1 MQKLADWN
9 VDRRKLIFIVTII
22 LAAASV
28 YGMSRVNVNYDMSA
42 YLPDDS
48 SVRRGMKLME
58 EEFGE
63 MSAVTVM
70 FEGLDS
76 KEQLEYKTRLE
87 EMEHVRNVVYI
98 QDDEAYQKDGYSKY
112 MLNVTADTYSGEARS
127 VLAALRREFG
137 ETVAISGAVVDNDMM
152 VTTLTEEI
160 PVIALIA
167 VAVIFLILFLL
178 CESWIEPFLYMGC
191 IGVAVLFN
199 MGTNALLPSVSFM
212 TFAIGALLQMG
223 LSMDYSIMLMNRY
236 SQEREQDGDPAHAM
250 KKALAGSFAAISSSS
265 LTTIAGLLVL
275 LVMSFKIGQD
285 MGIVLAKGVF
295 ISLLCIFI
303 ILPGLVVQSARL
315 MEKSHKKS
323 LTLNMKPLMRAAGKV
338 RFITVPLLVVVTAGA
353 YLVKDD
359 LEITYIKT
367 LENEAQVRTEK
378 VFGVDNQTILLY
390 DSTEDKANVTACIDW
405 LTAREDVNTVQDDS
419 NTAGKMFTYQQLSG
433 ELGISQGQAE
443 IMYQL
448 YQERQDSGDYEKT
461 TMYDLVC
468 YMDEQIAGN
477 PDYEQVMDKEQIR
490 QIKDARKELEK
501 GKREL
506 PQARKEIKAG
516 ERAYAAAQKKITEGE
531 AELAEGEAELAE
543 GEQQLAEGERQIAE
557 KEQLIRESEAE
568 IAAREKELAEAEQT
582 IRQGETGLS
591 EAGAQLDA
599 AETELKKGGQQ
610 LTAAAEQLKT
620 GEKEF
625 KNGEQQLAAAKE
637 QMAASGMTQEMIQGL
652 LEKQEAELAAAKKQ
666 LAAGRKQLDKK
677 QAEYQAAKK
686 QLEAGRSEWKQKQ
699 AELLAGKKEAEAG
712 RQKLEAGKR
721 ELAAGKSQLE
731 TAKTGL
737 AAAKKELQAGRSQLE
752 TGRAELE
759 QGKKELAEAGSKL
772 EAGRKQYKEG
782 KSLYNKKMDAKE
794 LADVMEQDISQVRQ
808 MLEIRRMSGRNV
820 EKLQVSL
827 WDFLKFLTDDVLT
840 DQDYAAVIDDSMRS
854 DILDGEKELEQSRE
868 ILLGERYNRMVIS
881 TNLPVEGPQT
891 FAAMKAIREQ
901 MEKKFTKGVWLVG
914 DTPMGYEM
922 DEGFTKELNV
932 VTVLTVIV
940 ILIVV
945 MVTFRSVLSSVVLV
959 ALIQAAVF
967 ITTAIVCLCGYQ
979 VNYVALILVQ
989 CILMGATIDY
999 GILLFDNY
1007 KELRQFYGKIEA
1019 VGEAMNA
1026 SIKTILTSS
1035 TILIATCLDV
1045 SMLMTQEIIAQ
1056 TCMILAYGAVCSV
1069 ILVIFILPAIL
1080 ILTDRWL
1087 IRSHCVTGD

>member
-1 MQKLADWN
+1 MQKLADWI

-87 EMEHVRNVVYI
+87 ELEHVRNVVYI

-625 KNGEQQLAAAKE
+625 KNGEQQLAEAKE

-652 LEKQEAELAAAKKQ
+652 LEKQEAELAEAKKQ

-686 QLEAGRSEWKQKQ
+686 QLEA
-699 AELLAGKKEAEAG
+699 
-712 RQKLEAGKR
+712 
-721 ELAAGKSQLE
+721 
-731 TAKTGL
+731 
-737 AAAKKELQAGRSQLE
+737 
-752 TGRAELE
+752 GRAELE